1 MTLGHST
8 VAQATMQG
16 HNGIHCLLPPA
27 AAKGAGLHYNRRGA
41 PTGLLDSEVQDF
53 RSNNTQIRVE
63 SAKLGYE
70 SDHRQA
76 GTCRCHPE
84 LNPCCPD
91 AKSTSAG
98 GPMVA

>member
-63 SAKLGYE
+63 SAKLGYD

-76 GTCRCHPE
+76 GTCRCHPA
-84 LNPCCPD
+84 LNPRSSH
-91 AKSTSAG
+91 AKRMGAG
-98 GPMVA
+98 GSLVA